1 MCMELSTNI
10 MFFLKVCLMKTAIF
24 FVVVKKSVV
33 TYPLSVVFFI
43 IFAKIFFMI
52 QFLSL
57 LFYFTFPSLIIY
69 LCRKSSIMNKIG
81 EILLLYIVGILISNL
96 VVFPLGLGDSL
107 KGIQDALTSVTILL
121 AFPMILFGCDFK
133 NWKLKKAII
142 ALCVGLVSVVVVDI
156 IGFYIFNDNQ
166 TGFEKIAG
174 LLVGVY
180 TGGTPNLASLKI
192 ALDVN
197 AETYIFVHTFDM
209 IISFFY
215 LVFLMS
221 FGIKVFRL
229 FLSRRVAESQSR
241 KEGSEH
247 CRDVTPVASENNDVT
262 SVASA
267 YSGIFTK
274 KHFSKTLG
282 ALGLA
287 ILIIIGIGMGV
298 SLLIS
303 GKVDNM
309 LVLILTMTTLSIAA
323 SFLPFVRKMEKSYD
337 AGMYLVLIFS
347 LVVASMVDITAI
359 DYRAGA
365 NIIAYIAFVIFCSL
379 VLSIILSKIFKVDS
393 DTMVITSV
401 ALINSPLFVP
411 MIAESMKN
419 KKVIITGITVGVIG
433 YAVGNYLGII
443 VAQLLR

>member
-1 MCMELSTNI
+1 
-10 MFFLKVCLMKTAIF
+10 
-24 FVVVKKSVV
+24 
-33 TYPLSVVFFI
+33 
-43 IFAKIFFMI
+43 MI
-52 QFLSL
+52 QILSL
-57 LFYFTFPSLIIY
+57 LFYFTFPCLIIY

-81 EILLLYIVGILISNL
+81 EILLLYIVGILLSNL

-142 ALCVGLVSVVVVDI
+142 ALCIGLVSVVVVDV

-221 FGIKVFRL
+221 VGIKVFRF
-229 FLSRRVAESQSR
+229 FLSHKVTKSQSCQDS
-241 KEGSEH
+241 SEQ
-247 CRDVTPVASENNDVT
+247 CRDVTPEASKNNDVT
-262 SVASA
+262 PVASA

-274 KHFSKTLG
+274 KHFTKTLG

-287 ILIIIGIGMGV
+287 ILIIGVGMGI

-379 VLSIILSKIFKVDS
+379 ILSIMLSKIFKVDS

-443 VAQLLR
+443 VTQLLRLL

>member
-1 MCMELSTNI
+1 MLQ
-10 MFFLKVCLMKTAIF
+10 
-24 FVVVKKSVV
+24 
-33 TYPLSVVFFI
+33 I
-43 IFAKIFFMI
+43 I
-52 QFLSL
+52 SL
-57 LFYFTFPSLIIY
+57 LFYFTFPALVIF
-69 LCRKSSIMNKIG
+69 LCRKFPFLNKIG
-81 EILLLYIVGILISNL
+81 EILILYIIGILVSNL
-96 VVFPLGLGDSL
+96 IVFPLGLGEKIHD
-107 KGIQDALTSVTILL
+107 IQDTLTSVMILL
-121 AFPMILFGCDFK
+121 AFPMILFGSDLK
-133 NWKLKKAII
+133 NWKLKKTIV
-142 ALCVGLVSVVVVDI
+142 ALCIGLVSVVVVDI
-156 IGFYIFNDNQ
+156 IGFYIFNNNQ

-192 ALDVN
+192 ALNVA

-209 IISFFY
+209 IISFIY

-221 FGIKVFRL
+221 CGIKIFRAI
-229 FLSRRVAESQSR
+229 LSQRVPGSQSLKVSESQSLR
-241 KEGSEH
+241 VNS
-247 CRDVTPVASENNDVT
+247 
-262 SVASA
+262 

-274 KHFSKTLG
+274 KHFPKTLG

-287 ILIIIGIGMGV
+287 ILIVGVGMGI
-298 SLLIS
+298 SKLIS
-303 GKVDNM
+303 GKIDNM
-309 LVLILTMTTLSIAA
+309 LILILTMTTLSIVA

-347 LVVASMVDITAI
+347 LVVASMVDVRAI

-365 NIIAYIAFVIFCSL
+365 NIIVYIAFVIFCSL
-379 VLSIILSKIFKVDS
+379 LLSIILSKIFKVDS

-443 VAQLLR
+443 ISQILR

>member
-1 MCMELSTNI
+1 
-10 MFFLKVCLMKTAIF
+10 
-24 FVVVKKSVV
+24 
-33 TYPLSVVFFI
+33 
-43 IFAKIFFMI
+43 MI
-52 QFLSL
+52 QILSL
-57 LFYFTFPSLIIY
+57 LFYFVVPCLVIL
-69 LCRKSSIMNKIG
+69 LCRKYAFLNKIG
-81 EILLLYIVGILISNL
+81 EILTLYIIGIIVSN
-96 VVFPLGLGDSL
+96 VFVFPLGFGDSL
-107 KGIQDALTSVTILL
+107 KGIQDGLTSVMILL

-133 NWKLKKAII
+133 NWKLKNAIT
-142 ALCVGLVSVVVVDI
+142 ALCIGLVSVLVVDV
-156 IGFYIFNDNQ
+156 IGYYIFNDEQ

-192 ALDVN
+192 ALDVD

-209 IISFFY
+209 IISFVY

-229 FLSRRVAESQSR
+229 FLRQQDNKTTRQQDSKTTRQQDNKTTSQSL
-241 KEGSEH
+241 
-247 CRDVTPVASENNDVT
+247 
-262 SVASA
+262 A
-267 YSGIFTK
+267 YSDIFSK
-274 KHFSKTLG
+274 KHFPKTLG

-287 ILIIIGIGMGV
+287 ILIVGVGMGV
-298 SLLIS
+298 SFLIS
-303 GKVDNM
+303 GKIDNM

-347 LVVASMVDITAI
+347 LVVATMVDITAI
-359 DYRAGA
+359 DYKSGI
-365 NIIAYIAFVIFCSL
+365 NIIMYIAFVIFCSL
-379 VLSIILSKIFKVDS
+379 ILSVILAKIFKVDS

-419 KKVIITGITVGVIG
+419 KKVIITGIAVGVIG

-443 VAQLLR
+443 VTQVLNAL

>member
-1 MCMELSTNI
+1 
-10 MFFLKVCLMKTAIF
+10 
-24 FVVVKKSVV
+24 
-33 TYPLSVVFFI
+33 
-43 IFAKIFFMI
+43 MI
-52 QFLSL
+52 QILSL
-57 LFYFTFPSLIIY
+57 LFYFVVPYLVIL
-69 LCRKSSIMNKIG
+69 LCRRYSVMNKIG
-81 EILLLYIVGILISNL
+81 EILTLYIIGIIVSN
-96 VVFPLGLGDSL
+96 VFVFPLGFGDSL
-107 KGIQDALTSVTILL
+107 KGIQDGLTSVMILL

-133 NWKLKKAII
+133 NWKLKNAIT
-142 ALCVGLVSVVVVDI
+142 ALCIGLVSVLVVDV
-156 IGFYIFNDNQ
+156 IGYYIFNDEQ

-192 ALDVN
+192 ALDVD

-209 IISFFY
+209 IISFVY

-229 FLSRRVAESQSR
+229 FLRQQED
-241 KEGSEH
+241 GSELK
-247 CRDVTPVASENNDVT
+247 VQSSEFKVQSSDQ
-262 SVASA
+262 S
-267 YSGIFTK
+267 YSGIFSK
-274 KHFSKTLG
+274 KHFSKKLG

-287 ILIIIGIGMGV
+287 ILIVGVGIGV
-298 SLLIS
+298 SFLIS
-303 GKVDNM
+303 GKIDNM

-347 LVVASMVDITAI
+347 LVVATMVDITAI
-359 DYRAGA
+359 DYKAGI
-365 NIIAYIAFVIFCSL
+365 NIIMYIAFVIFCSL
-379 VLSIILSKIFKVDS
+379 ILSMVLAKIFKVDS

-443 VAQLLR
+443 VTQVLNAL

>member
-1 MCMELSTNI
+1 MVQI
-10 MFFLKVCLMKTAIF
+10 
-24 FVVVKKSVV
+24 
-33 TYPLSVVFFI
+33 
-43 IFAKIFFMI
+43 
-52 QFLSL
+52 LSL
-57 LFYFTFPSLIIY
+57 LFYLTFPSLIIY
-69 LCRKSSIMNKIG
+69 LCRKSSLMNKIG

-96 VVFPLGLGDSL
+96 IVFPLGLAEQL
-107 KGIQDALTSVTILL
+107 HGIQDALTSVMILL

-133 NWKLKKAII
+133 NWKLKKAIV
-142 ALCVGLVSVVVVDI
+142 ALCIGLVSVVIVDI

-166 TGFEKIAG
+166 SGFEKIAG

-192 ALDVN
+192 ALNVD

-209 IISFFY
+209 IISFVY

-229 FLSRRVAESQSR
+229 FLRHQDDKTPRHQEES
-241 KEGSEH
+241 SE
-247 CRDVTPVASENNDVT
+247 TGKTQQLSNSATQQLEN
-262 SVASA
+262 S
-267 YSGIFTK
+267 YSGIFTR
-274 KHFSKTLG
+274 KHFPKTLG

-287 ILIIIGIGMGV
+287 ILIVGVGMGV
-298 SLLIS
+298 SLIVS

-347 LVVASMVDITAI
+347 LVVATMVDVTAI
-359 DYRAGA
+359 DYSAGA

-379 VLSIILSKIFKVDS
+379 VLSIILSKIFKIDS

-443 VAQLLR
+443 VSQLLK

>member
-1 MCMELSTNI
+1 
-10 MFFLKVCLMKTAIF
+10 
-24 FVVVKKSVV
+24 
-33 TYPLSVVFFI
+33 
-43 IFAKIFFMI
+43 MI
-52 QFLSL
+52 QILSL
-57 LFYFTFPSLIIY
+57 LFYFTFPCLIIY

-81 EILLLYIVGILISNL
+81 EILLLYIVGILLSNL

-142 ALCVGLVSVVVVDI
+142 ALCIGLVSVVVVDV

-221 FGIKVFRL
+221 VGIKVFRF
-229 FLSRRVAESQSR
+229 FLSHKVTKSQSCQDS
-241 KEGSEH
+241 SEQ
-247 CRDVTPVASENNDVT
+247 CRDVTP
-262 SVASA
+262 VASA

-274 KHFSKTLG
+274 KHFTKTLG

-287 ILIIIGIGMGV
+287 ILIIGVGMGI

-379 VLSIILSKIFKVDS
+379 ILSIMLSKIFKVDS

-443 VAQLLR
+443 VTQLLRLL

>member
-1 MCMELSTNI
+1 
-10 MFFLKVCLMKTAIF
+10 
-24 FVVVKKSVV
+24 
-33 TYPLSVVFFI
+33 
-43 IFAKIFFMI
+43 MI
-52 QFLSL
+52 QILSL

-69 LCRKSSIMNKIG
+69 LCRKSALMNKIG
-81 EILLLYIVGILISNL
+81 EILLLYIVGILVSNL
-96 VVFPLGLGDSL
+96 VIFPLGLGDSL
-107 KGIQDALTSVTILL
+107 KGVQDALTSVTILL

-133 NWKLKKAII
+133 NWKLKKAIV
-142 ALCVGLVSVVVVDI
+142 ALCIGLVSVIAVDV

-192 ALDVN
+192 ALNVD

-209 IISFFY
+209 IISFVY

-229 FLSRRVAESQSR
+229 FLSHRVTKSPSHQD
-241 KEGSEH
+241 GSEFN
-247 CRDVTPVASENNDVT
+247 VQGSEL
-262 SVASA
+262 S

-274 KHFSKTLG
+274 KHFPKTLG
-282 ALGLA
+282 TLGLA
-287 ILIIIGIGMGV
+287 ILIIGIGMGV

-303 GKVDNM
+303 GKVDDM

-365 NIIAYIAFVIFCSL
+365 NVIAYIAFVIFGSL

-443 VAQLLR
+443 VSQLLK

>member
-1 MCMELSTNI
+1 
-10 MFFLKVCLMKTAIF
+10 
-24 FVVVKKSVV
+24 
-33 TYPLSVVFFI
+33 
-43 IFAKIFFMI
+43 MI
-52 QFLSL
+52 QILSL

-69 LCRKSSIMNKIG
+69 LCRKSALMNKIG
-81 EILLLYIVGILISNL
+81 EILLLYIVGILVFNL
-96 VVFPLGLGDSL
+96 VIFPLGLGDSL
-107 KGIQDALTSVTILL
+107 KGVQDALTSVTILL

-133 NWKLKKAII
+133 NWKLKKAIV
-142 ALCVGLVSVVVVDI
+142 ALCIGLVSVVAVDV

-192 ALDVN
+192 ALNVD

-209 IISFFY
+209 IISFVY

-229 FLSRRVAESQSR
+229 FLSHRVTKSPSHQD
-241 KEGSEH
+241 GSEFN
-247 CRDVTPVASENNDVT
+247 VQGSEL
-262 SVASA
+262 S

-274 KHFSKTLG
+274 KHFPKTLG

-287 ILIIIGIGMGV
+287 ILIIGIGMGV

-303 GKVDNM
+303 GKVDDM
-309 LVLILTMTTLSIAA
+309 LVLILTMTTLSIAV

-365 NIIAYIAFVIFCSL
+365 NIIAYIAFVIFGSL

-443 VAQLLR
+443 VSQLLK

>member
-1 MCMELSTNI
+1 
-10 MFFLKVCLMKTAIF
+10 
-24 FVVVKKSVV
+24 
-33 TYPLSVVFFI
+33 
-43 IFAKIFFMI
+43 MI

-57 LFYFTFPSLIIY
+57 LFYFIVPYLVIV
-69 LCRKSSIMNKIG
+69 LCRKYMVLNKIG
-81 EILLLYIVGILISNL
+81 EILILYIVGILISN
-96 VVFPLGLGDSL
+96 VIVFPLGLGESL
-107 KGIQDALTSVTILL
+107 KCIQDTLTSVMILL

-133 NWKLKKAII
+133 NWKLKNAIV
-142 ALCVGLVSVVVVDI
+142 ALCIGLVSVLAVDI
-156 IGFYIFNDNQ
+156 AGYYIFNDEQ
-166 TGFEKIAG
+166 TGFSKIAG

-192 ALDVN
+192 ALDVE
-197 AETYIFVHTFDM
+197 ADTYIFVHTFDM
-209 IISFFY
+209 IISFVY

-229 FLSRRVAESQSR
+229 FLRQQDNRTTRQQDEEEVRQQDNKTTR
-241 KEGSEH
+241 QQD
-247 CRDVTPVASENNDVT
+247 DVELST
-262 SVASA
+262 A

-274 KHFSKTLG
+274 KHFPKTLG

-287 ILIIIGIGMGV
+287 ILIVGVGMGV

-347 LVVASMVDITAI
+347 LVVATMVDITSI
-359 DYRAGA
+359 DYKAGI
-365 NIIAYIAFVIFCSL
+365 NIIMYIAFVIFCSL
-379 VLSIILSKIFKVDS
+379 VLSIVLAKIFKVDS

-401 ALINSPLFVP
+401 ALVNSPLFVP

-419 KKVIITGITVGVIG
+419 KKVIITGIAVGVIG
-433 YAVGNYLGII
+433 YAVGNYLGIL
-443 VAQLLR
+443 VYQLL

>member
-1 MCMELSTNI
+1 ML
-10 MFFLKVCLMKTAIF
+10 
-24 FVVVKKSVV
+24 
-33 TYPLSVVFFI
+33 
-43 IFAKIFFMI
+43 

-57 LFYFTFPSLIIY
+57 LFYFLFPSLIIF

-96 VVFPLGLGDSL
+96 VVFPLGLGDKL
-107 KGIQDALTSVTILL
+107 YGIQDALTSATILL

-133 NWKLKKAII
+133 NWKLKKAIV
-142 ALCVGLVSVVVVDI
+142 ALCIGLVSVVVIDI
-156 IGFYIFNDNQ
+156 VGFYIFNDNQ

-192 ALDVN
+192 ALNVD

-209 IISFFY
+209 IISFIY

-221 FGIKVFRL
+221 FGIRIFRL
-229 FLSRRVAESQSR
+229 FLRRQDNMSTRQQDNEMTTQQVDLSS
-241 KEGSEH
+241 GDS
-247 CRDVTPVASENNDVT
+247 
-262 SVASA
+262 

-274 KHFSKTLG
+274 KHFPKTLG
-282 ALGLA
+282 ALGLS
-287 ILIIIGIGMGV
+287 ILIVGIGVAV
-298 SLLIS
+298 SLLVS
-303 GKVDNM
+303 GKVDDM

-337 AGMYLVLIFS
+337 VGMYLVLVFS
-347 LVVASMVDITAI
+347 LVVSSMVDVTAI
-359 DYRAGA
+359 DYKAGA
-365 NIIAYIAFVIFCSL
+365 DIIAYIAFVIFCSL
-379 VLSIILSKIFKVDS
+379 ILSILLSKIFRVDA

-411 MIAESMKN
+411 MIAENMKN

-443 VAQLLR
+443 VSQLLK

>member
-1 MCMELSTNI
+1 
-10 MFFLKVCLMKTAIF
+10 
-24 FVVVKKSVV
+24 
-33 TYPLSVVFFI
+33 
-43 IFAKIFFMI
+43 MI

-57 LFYFTFPSLIIY
+57 LFYFIVPYLVIV
-69 LCRKSSIMNKIG
+69 LCRKYMVLNKIG
-81 EILLLYIVGILISNL
+81 EILILYIVGILISN
-96 VVFPLGLGDSL
+96 VIIFPLGLGESL
-107 KGIQDALTSVTILL
+107 KGIQDTLTSVMILL

-133 NWKLKKAII
+133 NWKLKNAIV
-142 ALCVGLVSVVVVDI
+142 ALCIGLVSVLAVDI
-156 IGFYIFNDNQ
+156 AGYYIFNDEQ
-166 TGFEKIAG
+166 TGFSKIAG

-192 ALDVN
+192 ALDVE
-197 AETYIFVHTFDM
+197 ADTYIFVHTFDM
-209 IISFFY
+209 IISFVY

-229 FLSRRVAESQSR
+229 FLRQQDNRTTRQQDEEEVRLQDNKTTR
-241 KEGSEH
+241 QQD
-247 CRDVTPVASENNDVT
+247 DVELST
-262 SVASA
+262 A

-274 KHFSKTLG
+274 KHFTKTLG

-287 ILIIIGIGMGV
+287 ILIVGVGMGI

-347 LVVASMVDITAI
+347 LVVATMVDVTSI
-359 DYRAGA
+359 DYKAGI
-365 NIIAYIAFVIFCSL
+365 NIIMYIAFVIFCSL
-379 VLSIILSKIFKVDS
+379 VLSVILAKIFKVDS

-419 KKVIITGITVGVIG
+419 KKVIITGIAVGVIG
-433 YAVGNYLGII
+433 YAVGNYLGIL
-443 VAQLLR
+443 VYQLL

>member
-1 MCMELSTNI
+1 MVQI
-10 MFFLKVCLMKTAIF
+10 
-24 FVVVKKSVV
+24 
-33 TYPLSVVFFI
+33 
-43 IFAKIFFMI
+43 
-52 QFLSL
+52 LSL

-69 LCRKSSIMNKIG
+69 LCRKSSVMNKIG

-107 KGIQDALTSVTILL
+107 KGIQDGLTSVMILL

-133 NWKLKKAII
+133 SWKLKNAII
-142 ALCVGLVSVVVVDI
+142 ALCIGLVSVIVVDV

-192 ALDVN
+192 ALDVD

-209 IISFFY
+209 IISFVY

-229 FLSRRVAESQSR
+229 FLRQQDNKTTRQQE
-241 KEGSEH
+241 
-247 CRDVTPVASENNDVT
+247 CRDVTPVASEDNPT
-262 SVASA
+262 P
-267 YSGIFTK
+267 YSGIFSR
-274 KHFSKTLG
+274 KHFIKTLD
-282 ALGLA
+282 ALCLA
-287 ILIIIGIGMGV
+287 ILIIGVGMGV

-303 GKVDNM
+303 GKIDNM
-309 LVLILTMTTLSIAA
+309 LILILTMTTLSIAA

-347 LVVASMVDITAI
+347 LVVATMVDVTAI

-379 VLSIILSKIFKVDS
+379 VLSIILSKIFKIDS

-443 VAQLLR
+443 VSQLLK

>member
-1 MCMELSTNI
+1 
-10 MFFLKVCLMKTAIF
+10 
-24 FVVVKKSVV
+24 
-33 TYPLSVVFFI
+33 
-43 IFAKIFFMI
+43 MI
-52 QFLSL
+52 QILSL

-69 LCRKSSIMNKIG
+69 LCRKSALMNKIG
-81 EILLLYIVGILISNL
+81 EILLLYIVGILVSNL
-96 VVFPLGLGDSL
+96 VIFPLGLGDSL
-107 KGIQDALTSVTILL
+107 KGVQDALTSVTILL

-133 NWKLKKAII
+133 NWKLKKAIV
-142 ALCVGLVSVVVVDI
+142 ALCIGLVSVVAVDV
-156 IGFYIFNDNQ
+156 IGFYLFNDNQ

-192 ALDVN
+192 ALNVD

-209 IISFFY
+209 IISFVY

-229 FLSRRVAESQSR
+229 FLIRQQSTDNGQQTLST
-241 KEGSEH
+241 KKIEGIAHGSEPTAN
-247 CRDVTPVASENNDVT
+247 RQQPI
-262 SVASA
+262 A

-274 KHFSKTLG
+274 KHFPKTLG

-287 ILIIIGIGMGV
+287 ILIIGVGMGV

-303 GKVDNM
+303 GKVDDM

-337 AGMYLVLIFS
+337 TGMYFVLIFS
-347 LVVASMVDITAI
+347 LVVASMVDVTAI

-365 NIIAYIAFVIFCSL
+365 NIIAYIAFVIFGSL
-379 VLSIILSKIFKVDS
+379 VLSIILAKIFKVDS

-443 VAQLLR
+443 VSQLLK

>member
-1 MCMELSTNI
+1 
-10 MFFLKVCLMKTAIF
+10 
-24 FVVVKKSVV
+24 
-33 TYPLSVVFFI
+33 
-43 IFAKIFFMI
+43 MI
-52 QFLSL
+52 QILSL
-57 LFYFTFPSLIIY
+57 LFYFTFPCLIIY

-81 EILLLYIVGILISNL
+81 EILLLYIVGILLSNL

-142 ALCVGLVSVVVVDI
+142 ALCIGLVSVVVVDV

-221 FGIKVFRL
+221 FGIKVFRF
-229 FLSRRVAESQSR
+229 FLSHKVTKSQSCQDS
-241 KEGSEH
+241 SEQ
-247 CRDVTPVASENNDVT
+247 CRDVTPVASKNNDVIPE
-262 SVASA
+262 ASA

-274 KHFSKTLG
+274 KHFTKTLG

-287 ILIIIGIGMGV
+287 ILIIGVGMGI

-359 DYRAGA
+359 DYRSGA

-379 VLSIILSKIFKVDS
+379 ILSIMLSKIFKVDS

-443 VAQLLR
+443 VTQLLRLL

>member
-1 MCMELSTNI
+1 
-10 MFFLKVCLMKTAIF
+10 
-24 FVVVKKSVV
+24 
-33 TYPLSVVFFI
+33 
-43 IFAKIFFMI
+43 MI
-52 QFLSL
+52 QILSL
-57 LFYFTFPSLIIY
+57 LFYFVVPYLVIL
-69 LCRKSSIMNKIG
+69 LCRRYSVMNKIG
-81 EILLLYIVGILISNL
+81 EILTLYIIGIIVSN
-96 VVFPLGLGDSL
+96 VFVFPLGFGDSL
-107 KGIQDALTSVTILL
+107 KGIQDGLTSVMILL

-133 NWKLKKAII
+133 NWKLKNAIT
-142 ALCVGLVSVVVVDI
+142 ALCIGLVSVLVVDV
-156 IGFYIFNDNQ
+156 IGYYIFNDEQ

-192 ALDVN
+192 ALDVD

-209 IISFFY
+209 IISFVY

-229 FLSRRVAESQSR
+229 FLRQQED
-241 KEGSEH
+241 GSEFK
-247 CRDVTPVASENNDVT
+247 VQSSEFKVQSSDQ
-262 SVASA
+262 S

-287 ILIIIGIGMGV
+287 ILIVGVGMGV
-298 SLLIS
+298 SFLIS
-303 GKVDNM
+303 GKIDNM

-347 LVVASMVDITAI
+347 LVVATMVDITAI
-359 DYRAGA
+359 DYKAGI
-365 NIIAYIAFVIFCSL
+365 NIIMYIAFVIFCSL
-379 VLSIILSKIFKVDS
+379 ILSMVLAKIFKVDS

-443 VAQLLR
+443 VTQVLNAL

>member
-1 MCMELSTNI
+1 
-10 MFFLKVCLMKTAIF
+10 
-24 FVVVKKSVV
+24 
-33 TYPLSVVFFI
+33 
-43 IFAKIFFMI
+43 MI
-52 QFLSL
+52 QILSL
-57 LFYFTFPSLIIY
+57 LFYFVVPYLVIL
-69 LCRKSSIMNKIG
+69 LCRRYSVMNKIG
-81 EILLLYIVGILISNL
+81 EILTLYIIGIIVSN
-96 VVFPLGLGDSL
+96 VFVFPLGFGDSL
-107 KGIQDALTSVTILL
+107 KGIQDGLTSVMILL

-133 NWKLKKAII
+133 NWKLKNAIA
-142 ALCVGLVSVVVVDI
+142 ALCIGLVSVLVVDV
-156 IGFYIFNDNQ
+156 IGYYIFNDEQ

-192 ALDVN
+192 ALDVD

-209 IISFFY
+209 IISFVY

-229 FLSRRVAESQSR
+229 FLRQQDNKTTRQQDSKTTRQQDNKTTSQSL
-241 KEGSEH
+241 
-247 CRDVTPVASENNDVT
+247 
-262 SVASA
+262 A

-274 KHFSKTLG
+274 KHFPKTLG
-282 ALGLA
+282 AFGLS
-287 ILIIIGIGMGV
+287 ILIVGVGMGV
-298 SLLIS
+298 SFLIS

-323 SFLPFVRKMEKSYD
+323 SFLPFVRKMKKSYD

-347 LVVASMVDITAI
+347 LVVATMVDITAI
-359 DYRAGA
+359 DYKSGI
-365 NIIAYIAFVIFCSL
+365 NIIMYIAFVIFCSL
-379 VLSIILSKIFKVDS
+379 ILSMVMAKIFKVDS

-401 ALINSPLFVP
+401 ALVNSPLFVP

-419 KKVIITGITVGVIG
+419 KKVIITGITIGVIG

-443 VAQLLR
+443 VTQVLNAL

>member
-1 MCMELSTNI
+1 
-10 MFFLKVCLMKTAIF
+10 MFFYIKHNRYDYVLNYFLLSSQ
-24 FVVVKKSVV
+24 KKYMLQV
-33 TYPLSVVFFI
+33 
-43 IFAKIFFMI
+43 
-52 QFLSL
+52 LSL
-57 LFYFTFPSLIIY
+57 LFYFTFPAFVIF
-69 LCRKSSIMNKIG
+69 LCRKSTTLNKIG

-96 VVFPLGLGDSL
+96 VVFPLGLGEQL
-107 KGIQDALTSVTILL
+107 HGIQDALTSVMILL

-133 NWKLKKAII
+133 NWKIRKAIV
-142 ALCVGLVSVVVVDI
+142 ALCIGLVSVVTVDI
-156 IGFYIFNDNQ
+156 LGFYIFNDNQ

-174 LLVGVY
+174 MLVGVY

-192 ALDVN
+192 ALDVD

-209 IISFFY
+209 IISFIY

-221 FGIKVFRL
+221 FGIRIFRIL
-229 FLSRRVAESQSR
+229 LKGGQSVDKNQQLSMNTDYETQNAD
-241 KEGSEH
+241 K
-247 CRDVTPVASENNDVT
+247 P
-262 SVASA
+262 
-267 YSGIFTK
+267 YSNIFTK
-274 KHFSKTLG
+274 KHFPKTLG
-282 ALGLA
+282 AFGLSV
-287 ILIIIGIGMGV
+287 LIIGLGMGV
-298 SLLIS
+298 SYFIS
-303 GKVDNM
+303 GKIDNM

-323 SFLPFVRKMEKSYD
+323 SFLPFVKTMEKSYD

-347 LVVASMVDITAI
+347 LVVASMVDVTAI
-359 DYRAGA
+359 DYRAGT

-379 VLSIILSKIFKVDS
+379 VLSVFLSKFLKVDA

-443 VAQLLR
+443 VSQLLK

>member
-1 MCMELSTNI
+1 
-10 MFFLKVCLMKTAIF
+10 
-24 FVVVKKSVV
+24 
-33 TYPLSVVFFI
+33 
-43 IFAKIFFMI
+43 MI

-57 LFYFTFPSLIIY
+57 LFYFIVPYLVIV
-69 LCRKSSIMNKIG
+69 LCRKYMVLNKIG
-81 EILLLYIVGILISNL
+81 EILILYIVGILISN
-96 VVFPLGLGDSL
+96 VIVFPLGLGESL
-107 KGIQDALTSVTILL
+107 KGIQDTLTSVMILL

-133 NWKLKKAII
+133 NWKLKNAIV
-142 ALCVGLVSVVVVDI
+142 ALCIGLVSVLAVDI
-156 IGFYIFNDNQ
+156 AGYYIFNDEQ
-166 TGFEKIAG
+166 TGFSKIAG

-192 ALDVN
+192 ALDVE
-197 AETYIFVHTFDM
+197 ADTYIFVHTFDM
-209 IISFFY
+209 IISFVY

-229 FLSRRVAESQSR
+229 FLRQQDNRTTRQQDEEEVRQQDNKTTR
-241 KEGSEH
+241 QQD
-247 CRDVTPVASENNDVT
+247 DVELST
-262 SVASA
+262 A

-274 KHFSKTLG
+274 KHFPKTLG

-287 ILIIIGIGMGV
+287 ILIVGVGMGI

-347 LVVASMVDITAI
+347 LVVATMVDVTSI
-359 DYRAGA
+359 DYKAGI
-365 NIIAYIAFVIFCSL
+365 NIIMYIAFVIFCSL
-379 VLSIILSKIFKVDS
+379 VLSIVLAKIFKVDS

-401 ALINSPLFVP
+401 ALVNSPLFVP

-419 KKVIITGITVGVIG
+419 KKVIITGIAVGVIG
-433 YAVGNYLGII
+433 YAVGNYLGIL
-443 VAQLLR
+443 VYQLL

>member
-1 MCMELSTNI
+1 
-10 MFFLKVCLMKTAIF
+10 
-24 FVVVKKSVV
+24 
-33 TYPLSVVFFI
+33 
-43 IFAKIFFMI
+43 MI

-57 LFYFTFPSLIIY
+57 LFYFIVPYLVIV
-69 LCRKSSIMNKIG
+69 LCRKYMVLNKIG
-81 EILLLYIVGILISNL
+81 EILILYIVGILISN
-96 VVFPLGLGDSL
+96 VIVFPLGLGESL
-107 KGIQDALTSVTILL
+107 KGIQDTLTSVMILL

-133 NWKLKKAII
+133 NWKLKNAIV
-142 ALCVGLVSVVVVDI
+142 ALCIGLVSVLAVDI
-156 IGFYIFNDNQ
+156 AGYYIFNDEQ
-166 TGFEKIAG
+166 TGFSKIAG

-192 ALDVN
+192 ALDVE
-197 AETYIFVHTFDM
+197 ADTYIFVHTFDM
-209 IISFFY
+209 IISFVY

-229 FLSRRVAESQSR
+229 FLRQQDNRTTRHQDE
-241 KEGSEH
+241 E
-247 CRDVTPVASENNDVT
+247 DVRQQDNKTTRQQDDVELST
-262 SVASA
+262 A

-274 KHFSKTLG
+274 KHFPKTLG

-287 ILIIIGIGMGV
+287 ILIVGVGMGI

-347 LVVASMVDITAI
+347 LVVATMVDITSI
-359 DYRAGA
+359 DYKAGI
-365 NIIAYIAFVIFCSL
+365 NIIMYIAFVIFCSL
-379 VLSIILSKIFKVDS
+379 VLSIVLAKIFKVDS

-401 ALINSPLFVP
+401 ALVNSPLFVP

-419 KKVIITGITVGVIG
+419 KKVIITGIAVGVIG
-433 YAVGNYLGII
+433 YAVGNYLGILVYQI
-443 VAQLLR
+443 L